1 MVDFGL
7 PPPPIAEDASTFEG
21 LEVDLFLAC
30 YLCDVLVASK
40 TAQEAPKRPQD
51 PPKTAQEAP
60 KRPQDPPKSAQRG
73 SKRPPRA
80 PQEAPRRPQ
89 ETIFESQ
96 WLSKCRNIFPSTCH
110 THMFSEKQ
118 PINSKDALLRC
129 PGTNRRA
136 GMPKDGGRAAVSPQ
150 RGRQSAAR
158 TEGEGRTAC

>member
-1 MVDFGL
+1 MRFWLILAPFWTPKNFDGAPL
-7 PPPPIAEDASTFEG
+7 DG
-21 LEVDLFLAC
+21 LEIVLFWHVIFMLFWI
-30 YLCDVLVASK
+30 ASK

-51 PPKTAQEAP
+51 S
-60 KRPQDPPKSAQRG
+60 PKSAQRG

-96 WLSKCRNIFPSTCH
+96 WLSKCRNIFPRSCH

-150 RGRQSAAR
+150 RGRQ
-158 TEGEGRTAC
+158 